1 MKVEIKVPEVGES
14 ITDGVLAEWLVA
26 DGIVVRSG
34 QELFELE
41 TDKVTMAVP
50 ADVGGRLSQDA
61 EAGAVVQVGQVV
73 GAIDTDAAEAPAPSE
88 PAVPDM
94 ERQRPADAE
103 QEHSADEQK
112 QPAEQPVTPPAGMAQ
127 ARDKLERGRAGPL
140 SPAARRLVEQHGLDA
155 GAIAGSGKDG
165 RVTKQDV
172 QAQLDARQDAAA
184 AAGGAA
190 EQSGAPER
198 AGEAESTALQ
208 AGQPQPAAP
217 RAPDRSRE
225 TRQSMSRLRKR
236 ITERLVQVQQ
246 TAAILTTFNECDMS
260 AVMGLRSRHRDRF
273 EKRFDVRLGF
283 MSFFVKAVVDAL
295 KTVPQL
301 NARIEGDEIVYQH
314 YYDIGVAV
322 GTEQGLVVPVVR
334 GADALGFAAIEKRI
348 GDLARRA
355 RERQLTLQELSGGC
369 FTISNGGVYGSLMS
383 TPILNPPQSGIL
395 GLHRIQ
401 KRPVVV
407 DDEVVVRPM
416 MYLAL
421 SYDHRIVD
429 GSEAV
434 TFLKRVVEC
443 MEDPER
449 MLLEV

>member
-14 ITDGVLAEWLVA
+14 ITDGVLAEWLVEH
-26 DGIVVRSG
+26 GSVVRSG

-50 ADVGGRLSQDA
+50 ADVGGRLSQDV

-94 ERQRPADAE
+94 ERQRPAEAE
-103 QEHSADEQK
+103 QKQPAAEQK
-112 QPAEQPVTPPAGMAQ
+112 QPAEQPVTPPAGMQQ

-140 SPAARRLVEQHGLDA
+140 APAARRLVEQHGLDA
-155 GAIAGSGKDG
+155 GAIAGSGKGG

-172 QAQLDARQDAAA
+172 QAHLAARQDAAA
-184 AAGGAA
+184 DAPAAAEQPGAA
-190 EQSGAPER
+190 ERDGA
-198 AGEAESTALQ
+198 AE
-208 AGQPQPAAP
+208 PAAP
-217 RAPDRSRE
+217 QAPDRSRE

-260 AVMGLRSRHRDRF
+260 AVMALRSRHRDRF

-334 GADALGFAAIEKRI
+334 EADALGFAAIEKRI

-369 FTISNGGVYGSLMS
+369 FTISNGGVYGSLLS